1 LHIPTSMYIFAPSII
16 KMDTRAKILDTI
28 ARDVQKN
35 GFQGL
40 RADKVVATIGVTK
53 GALYHYFTD
62 KKTIG
67 LSIIDEI
74 IEPNYLHFYKEL
86 KKSKNHPIDDLVGH
100 LDYLKDLATAENITW
115 GCPLNNLVTEMSP
128 LDEDFRLRL
137 SGILNRMYESIE
149 IALQQGKSKK
159 QVKQDTDSQTVAR
172 FFMACIEGSYSMAK
186 AAKSLSLFHGNME
199 HLKFYLQM
207 LRA

>member
-1 LHIPTSMYIFAPSII
+1 MHIPTSMYIFAPSII

-28 ARDVQKN
+28 AHDVQKN

-40 RADKVVATIGVTK
+40 RADKVVATIGITK
-53 GALYHYFTD
+53 GALYHYFPD
-62 KKTIG
+62 KKAIG
-67 LSIIDEI
+67 LNIIDEI
-74 IEPNYLHFYKEL
+74 IEPNYLHFYKEF
-86 KKSKNHPIDDLVGH
+86 KNTKLHPIDELIH
-100 LDYLKDLATAENITW
+100 HIDYLKNMATPENISW

-137 SGILNRMYESIE
+137 NGILNRIYESIE
-149 IALQQGKSKK
+149 MGLQQGKNRKE
-159 QVKQDTDSQTVAR
+159 VKQEFDNQVVAR

-186 AAKSLSLFHGNME
+186 AAKSVSLFHGNME
-199 HLKFYLQM
+199 HLKEYLQT